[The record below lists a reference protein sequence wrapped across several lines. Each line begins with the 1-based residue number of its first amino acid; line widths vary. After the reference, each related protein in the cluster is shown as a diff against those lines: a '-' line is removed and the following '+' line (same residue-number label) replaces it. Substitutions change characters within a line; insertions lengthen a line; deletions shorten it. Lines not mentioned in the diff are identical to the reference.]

1 MSEFISDSQR
11 HYNGI
16 SSVLKIDAKIFIAI
30 LLITFLGLVTIYSSS
45 SGDLSLVIKQATRI
59 VIGIF
64 TMIFIA
70 QVHPDNLR
78 LFAPFL
84 YFITFVLLVAVLF
97 FGVGNTA
104 DRWLDLFFFRF
115 QPSEL
120 MKIFV
125 PLMIASFYGD
135 KSLPPRFKHLV
146 VAALIIIV
154 PALLIAKQ
162 PDLGTAILIT
172 SSGII
177 AIFLSGIRLSH
188 IFLGLIFVIG
198 AMPLLW
204 SLMYDYQKA
213 RVLSFF
219 SPDQDIL
226 GSGYHLV
233 QSKIALGSG
242 GLFGKGYMNGTQS
255 KLDFLPENHTDFIFS
270 AFGEE
275 FGFIGVLLLITLYV
289 LATFRGMS
297 ISIKATDNFSRILSG
312 TLILTIFLYVLVNVG
327 MVIGILPIVGAPLPF
342 MSYGGTSMLTVFAA
356 LGIIMSIKSHQRLLR
371 K

>member
-1 MSEFISDSQR
+1 MSYADSQFR
-11 HYNGI
+11 GL
-16 SSVLKIDAKIFIAI
+16 SSIFKIDLKLFMIVMVIVS
-30 LLITFLGLVTIYSSS
+30 LGLITLYSVS
-45 SGDLSLVIKQATRI
+45 SGDTTLIIKQTIRI
-59 VIGIF
+59 IIGLVA
-64 TMIFIA
+64 MILLA
-70 QVHPDNLR
+70 QIHPDNFR
-78 LFAPFL
+78 LFSPIL
-84 YFITFVLLVAVLF
+84 YFGGIFLLILTIF
-97 FGVGNTA
+97 FGVGKSA
-104 DRWLDLFFFRF
+104 DRWLDFYFFRF

>member
-1 MSEFISDSQR
+1 MRYSSSEFE
-11 HYNGI
+11 GI
-16 SSVLKIDAKIFIAI
+16 SSLLKIDLKLFVIVMTIV
-30 LLITFLGLVTIYSSS
+30 FLGLSTLYSVS
-45 SGDLSLVIKQATRI
+45 SGDTSLVIKQSVRI
-59 VIGIF
+59 IIGLVA
-64 TMIFIA
+64 MILLA
-70 QVHPDNLR
+70 QIHPDNFR
-78 LFAPFL
+78 LFSPVL
-84 YFITFVLLVAVLF
+84 YFGGIFLLILTIF
-97 FGVGNTA
+97 FGVGKSA
-104 DRWLDLFFFRF
+104 DRWLDFYFFRF

-125 PLMIASFYGD
+125 PLMIASFYSD
-135 KSLPPRFKHLV
+135 KSLPPRFKHLI
-146 VAALIIIV
+146 VAALIIII

-177 AIFLSGIRLSH
+177 AIFLSGIRLAH
-188 IFLGLIFVIG
+188 IFLGIIFVIG
-198 AMPLLW
+198 AIPFLW

-219 SPDQDIL
+219 SPDQDVL

-275 FGFIGVLLLITLYV
+275 FGFMGVLLLITLYV

-342 MSYGGTSMLTVFAA
+342 MSYGGTSMLTVFAT
-356 LGIIMSIKSHQRLLR
+356 LGIIMSIKSHQRLMR

>member
-1 MSEFISDSQR
+1 MSYADSQFR
-11 HYNGI
+11 GI
-16 SSVLKIDAKIFIAI
+16 SSIFKIDLKLFTIVMVIVSLGLITLYSVSGGDTTLIIKQTIRIIIGLVAMI
-30 LLITFLGLVTIYSSS
+30 LL
-45 SGDLSLVIKQATRI
+45 
-59 VIGIF
+59 
-64 TMIFIA
+64 A
-70 QVHPDNLR
+70 QIHPDNFR
-78 LFAPFL
+78 LFSPIL
-84 YFITFVLLVAVLF
+84 YFGGIFLLILTIF
-97 FGVGNTA
+97 FGVGKSA
-104 DRWLDLFFFRF
+104 DRWLDFYFFRF

-135 KSLPPRFKHLV
+135 KSLPPRFRHLV

-198 AMPLLW
+198 EMPLLW

>member
-1 MSEFISDSQR
+1 MSYADSQFR
-11 HYNGI
+11 GL
-16 SSVLKIDAKIFIAI
+16 SSIFKIDLKLFMIVMVIVA
-30 LLITFLGLVTIYSSS
+30 LGLITLYSVS
-45 SGDLSLVIKQATRI
+45 SGDTTLIIKQAIRI
-59 VIGIF
+59 IIGLVA
-64 TMIFIA
+64 MILLA
-70 QVHPDNLR
+70 QIHPDNFR
-78 LFAPFL
+78 LFSPIL
-84 YFITFVLLVAVLF
+84 YFGGIFLLILTIF
-97 FGVGNTA
+97 FGVGKSA
-104 DRWLDLFFFRF
+104 DRWLDFYFFRF

>member
-1 MSEFISDSQR
+1 MSYADSQFR
-11 HYNGI
+11 GI
-16 SSVLKIDAKIFIAI
+16 SSIFKIDLKLFTIVMVIVSLGLITLYSVSGGDTTLIMKQTIRIIIGLVAMI
-30 LLITFLGLVTIYSSS
+30 LL
-45 SGDLSLVIKQATRI
+45 
-59 VIGIF
+59 
-64 TMIFIA
+64 A
-70 QVHPDNLR
+70 QIHPDNFR
-78 LFAPFL
+78 LFSPIL
-84 YFITFVLLVAVLF
+84 YFGGIFLLILTIF
-97 FGVGNTA
+97 FGVGKSA
-104 DRWLDLFFFRF
+104 DRWLDFYFFRF

-135 KSLPPRFKHLV
+135 KSLPPRFRHLV
-146 VAALIIIV
+146 VAALIIIA

>member
-1 MSEFISDSQR
+1 MSYSSNEFS
-11 HYNGI
+11 GI
-16 SSVLKIDAKIFIAI
+16 SSLFKIDVKLFILVMI
-30 LLITFLGLVTIYSSS
+30 IVFLGLATLFSV
-45 SGDLSLVIKQATRI
+45 SGGDASLVYKQIIRI
-59 VIGIF
+59 FVGLIA
-64 TMIFIA
+64 MILLA
-70 QVHPDNLR
+70 QIHPDNFR
-78 LFAPFL
+78 LFSPLF
-84 YFITFVLLVAVLF
+84 YSVGILLLILTIF
-97 FGVGNTA
+97 FGVGKTA
-104 DRWLDLFFFRF
+104 DRWLDLYILRF

-125 PLMIASFYGD
+125 PLMIASFYSD
-135 KSLPPRFKHLV
+135 KSLPPKLKNLLIAV
-146 VAALIIIV
+146 LIIII

-172 SSGII
+172 SSGVI
-177 AIFLSGIRLSH
+177 AILLSGIKLSH
-188 IFLGLIFVIG
+188 IFLGTVAVIG
-198 AMPLLW
+198 AIPLLW
-204 SLMYDYQKA
+204 SNMYDYQKS

-219 SPDQDIL
+219 SPDQDVL
-226 GSGYHLV
+226 GSGYHLA

-270 AFGEE
+270 AYGEE
-275 FGFIGVLLLITLYV
+275 FGFMGILLLITLYTLV
-289 LATFRGMS
+289 IFRGMS

-356 LGIIMSIKSHQRLLR
+356 LGIIMSIKSHQRLMR

>member
-1 MSEFISDSQR
+1 MSYADSQFR
-11 HYNGI
+11 GI
-16 SSVLKIDAKIFIAI
+16 SSIFKIDLKLFTIVMVIVSLGLITLYSVSGGDTTLIIKQTIRIIIGLVAMI
-30 LLITFLGLVTIYSSS
+30 LL
-45 SGDLSLVIKQATRI
+45 
-59 VIGIF
+59 
-64 TMIFIA
+64 A
-70 QVHPDNLR
+70 QIHPDNFR
-78 LFAPFL
+78 LFSPIL
-84 YFITFVLLVAVLF
+84 YFGGIFLLILTIF
-97 FGVGNTA
+97 FGVGKSA
-104 DRWLDLFFFRF
+104 DRWLDFYFFRF

-135 KSLPPRFKHLV
+135 KSLPPRFRHLV
-146 VAALIIIV
+146 VAALIIIA

-213 RVLSFF
+213 RVMSFF

>member
-1 MSEFISDSQR
+1 MRYSANEFA
-11 HYNGI
+11 GI
-16 SSVLKIDAKIFIAI
+16 SSLFKIDLKLFAI
-30 LLITFLGLVTIYSSS
+30 ISIIVFLGLITLFSV
-45 SGDLSLVIKQATRI
+45 SGGDSTLIIKQSVRI
-59 VIGIF
+59 LIGLVA
-64 TMIFIA
+64 MILLA
-70 QVHPDNLR
+70 QIHPDNFR
-78 LFAPFL
+78 LFSPLL
-84 YFITFVLLVAVLF
+84 YFGGIFLLILTIF
-97 FGVGNTA
+97 FGVGKSA
-104 DRWLDLFFFRF
+104 DRWLDFYFVRF

-125 PLMIASFYGD
+125 PLMIASFYAD
-135 KSLPPRFKHLV
+135 KSLPPKFKHLV
-146 VAALIIIV
+146 VAALIIII

-177 AIFLSGIRLSH
+177 AIFLSGIRLAH
-188 IFLGLIFVIG
+188 IFLGVIFVIG
-198 AMPLLW
+198 AIPLLW

-219 SPDQDIL
+219 SPDQDVL

-275 FGFIGVLLLITLYV
+275 FGFMGVLLLITLYV

-312 TLILTIFLYVLVNVG
+312 TLILTIFLYVLVNIG

-356 LGIIMSIKSHQRLLR
+356 LGIIMSIKSHQRLMR

>member
-1 MSEFISDSQR
+1 MRYSTDEFS
-11 HYNGI
+11 GI
-16 SSVLKIDAKIFIAI
+16 SSILKIDLKLFAI
-30 LLITFLGLVTIYSSS
+30 VMIIVFLGMITLFSVS
-45 SGDLSLVIKQATRI
+45 SGDSSLMLKQGIRI
-59 VIGIF
+59 LIGLVA
-64 TMIFIA
+64 MILLA
-70 QVHPDNLR
+70 QIHPDNFK
-78 LFAPFL
+78 LFSPVL
-84 YFITFVLLVAVLF
+84 YFGGIFLLVLTIF
-97 FGVGNTA
+97 FGVGKSA
-104 DRWLDLFFFRF
+104 DRWLDLYFLRF

-125 PLMIASFYGD
+125 PLMIASFYSD
-135 KSLPPRFKHLV
+135 KSLPPKFKNLI
-146 VAALIIIV
+146 VAAFIIIV
-154 PALLIAKQ
+154 PGLLIAKQ

-172 SSGII
+172 TSGVI
-177 AIFLSGIRLSH
+177 AIFLSGIRLAH
-188 IFLGLIFVIG
+188 IFLGLAFVIG
-198 AMPLLW
+198 AIPFLW
-204 SLMYDYQKA
+204 SLMYDYQKS
-213 RVLSFF
+213 RILSFF
-219 SPDQDIL
+219 SPDQDVL

-275 FGFIGVLLLITLYV
+275 FGFMGVLLLITLYV

-312 TLILTIFLYVLVNVG
+312 TLILTIFLYVLVNIG

-356 LGIIMSIKSHQRLLR
+356 LGIIMSVKSHQRLMR

>member
-1 MSEFISDSQR
+1 MSYSTNQFG
-11 HYNGI
+11 GI
-16 SSVLKIDAKIFIAI
+16 SSLLKIDLKLFMIIMTI
-30 LLITFLGLVTIYSSS
+30 VFLGLITLYSVS
-45 SGDLSLVIKQATRI
+45 SGDNSLVLKQLVRI
-59 VIGIF
+59 TVGLVA
-64 TMIFIA
+64 MVLLA
-70 QVHPDNLR
+70 QIHPDNFR
-78 LFAPFL
+78 LFSPFL
-84 YFITFVLLVAVLF
+84 YFGGILLLVLTIF
-97 FGVGNTA
+97 FGVGKSA
-104 DRWLDLFFFRF
+104 DRWLDFYFFRF

-125 PLMIASFYGD
+125 PLMIASFYSD
-135 KSLPPRFKHLV
+135 KELPPRFKNLV
-146 VAALIIIV
+146 IAAVIIII

-177 AIFLSGIRLSH
+177 AIFLSGIRLVH
-188 IFLGLIFVIG
+188 ILLGVAFVIG
-198 AMPLLW
+198 AIPVLW
-204 SLMYDYQKA
+204 SMMYDYQKS

-219 SPDQDIL
+219 SPEQDAL
-226 GSGYHLV
+226 GSGYHLI

-289 LATFRGMS
+289 LAVIRGMS
-297 ISIKATDNFSRILSG
+297 ISIKATDNFARILSG
-312 TLILTIFLYVLVNVG
+312 TLILTIFLYVLVNIG
-327 MVIGILPIVGAPLPF
+327 MVIGLLPIVGAPLPF

-356 LGIIMSIKSHQRLLR
+356 LGIIMSVKSHQRLMR